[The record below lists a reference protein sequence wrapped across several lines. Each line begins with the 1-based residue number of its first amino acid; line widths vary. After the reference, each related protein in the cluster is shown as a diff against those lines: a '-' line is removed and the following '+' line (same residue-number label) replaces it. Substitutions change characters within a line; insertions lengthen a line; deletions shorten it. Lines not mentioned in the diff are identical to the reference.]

1 MKIAQTRYKKS
12 STTIEE
18 INAPGYERV
27 VRGINKDAKLDVI
40 IAVHNTKLGPALGG
54 CRFWNYT
61 NIDEQLTDALRLA
74 EGMTYKNS
82 ICGINK
88 GGGKAVINA
97 SVAKNMKTPQLYK
110 ALGEVVEMLGGSY
123 YTAGD
128 VGTDVIDLK
137 YTREMTKYV
146 GGIEIDSSGPTA
158 TGLYNAI
165 KSAYNFIY
173 INDDK
178 EFEDVH
184 FAISG
189 VGKVGS
195 KLVNKLYLD
204 GAKLTIADV
213 NQFAVKR
220 LQADGYGS
228 PREIEA
234 GSIISIHTIECNIFS
249 PCALGNVINKNTRH
263 LLNCDAIIGAANN
276 QLDDEETD
284 AWLFENNI
292 VYVPDYLVNSGG
304 VIAISAELNNNVNM
318 IDTQLN
324 EIHLRTEEVL
334 TRSAKENIP
343 TGKVSRE
350 IAWDRINNT

>member
-1 MKIAQTRYKKS
+1 MVMRTYSKRPTK
-12 STTIEE
+12 IEE
-18 INAPGYERV
+18 INVPGYERV
-27 VRGINKDAKLDVI
+27 VRGTNKDAKLDVI
-40 IAVHNTKLGPALGG
+40 IAVHNTKLGPSLGG

-61 NIDEQLTDALRLA
+61 STDEQLTDALRLA

-82 ICGINK
+82 ICGINH

-97 SVAKNMKTPQLYK
+97 SAANGIKTPELYK
-110 ALGEVVEMLGGSY
+110 ALGEVVELLGGTY

-128 VGTDVIDLK
+128 VGTDVKDLK
-137 YTREMTKYV
+137 EAQTTTNYV

-178 EFEDVH
+178 DFEDVH

-213 NQFAVKR
+213 NQFEVKR

-234 GSIISIHTIECNIFS
+234 GSIINIHTTECNIFS
-249 PCALGNVINKNTRH
+249 PCALGNIINKNTRH

-304 VIAISAELNNNVNM
+304 VIAISAELDNTVDM
-318 IDTQLN
+318 IDTQLE
-324 EIHLRTEEVL
+324 EIGTRTKEVL
-334 TRSAKENIP
+334 ARSAEENIP
-343 TGKVSRE
+343 TDKVSRE

>member
-1 MKIAQTRYKKS
+1 MPIQVKNIKV
-12 STTIEE
+12 
-18 INAPGYERV
+18 PGYERV
-27 VRGINKDAKLDVI
+27 VQATNKAIGLDVI

-61 NIDEQLTDALRLA
+61 STEEQLTDALRLA

-82 ICGINK
+82 ICGINH

-97 SVAKNMKTPQLYK
+97 SAVNGLKTPELFK
-110 ALGEVVEMLGGSY
+110 ALGEVVEFLGGIY

-128 VGTDVIDLK
+128 VGTDVEDLK
-137 YTREMTKYV
+137 HTKTMTEYV

-178 EFEDVH
+178 DFKDVH
-184 FAISG
+184 FVVSG

-195 KLVNKLYLD
+195 KLVNKLYKD
-204 GAKLTIADV
+204 GAKLTIADI
-213 NQFAVKR
+213 NQYAVDCLKF
-220 LQADGYGS
+220 DGYGS
-228 PREIEA
+228 PREIEST
-234 GSIISIHTIECNIFS
+234 SITDVHTTECNIFS
-249 PCALGNVINKNTRH
+249 PCALGNIINKSTRH
-263 LLNCDAIIGAANN
+263 LLQCDAVIGAANN
-276 QLDDEETD
+276 QLDNEETD

-304 VIAISAELNNNVNM
+304 VIAISAELNDTVDM
-318 IDTQLN
+318 IDTQLE
-324 EIHLRTEEVL
+324 EIGTRTTEVL
-334 TRSAKENIP
+334 TRSIDENIP
-343 TGKVSRE
+343 TDKISRE

>member
-1 MKIAQTRYKKS
+1 MSTKIKDLKV
-12 STTIEE
+12 
-18 INAPGYERV
+18 PGYERV
-27 VRGINKDAKLDVI
+27 VRGTNKDVGLDVI

-61 NIDEQLTDALRLA
+61 NTKEQKTDALRLA

-82 ICGINK
+82 ICGINH

-97 SVAKNMKTPQLYK
+97 SAVNGLKTPELYK
-110 ALGEVVEMLGGSY
+110 ALGEVVEMLGGIY

-128 VGTDVIDLK
+128 VGTDVKDLK
-137 YTREMTKYV
+137 YTKTMTEYV

-178 EFEDVH
+178 DFKDVH
-184 FAISG
+184 FAVSG

-195 KLVNKLYLD
+195 KLVNKLYRE
-204 GAKLTIADV
+204 GAKLTIADI
-213 NQFAVKR
+213 NQYAVDCLKF
-220 LQADGYGS
+220 DGFGS
-228 PREIEA
+228 PRETVEST
-234 GSIISIHTIECNIFS
+234 SITDVHTTECNIFS
-249 PCALGNVINKNTRH
+249 PCALGNVINKSTRH

-276 QLDDEETD
+276 QLDNEETD

-304 VIAISAELNNNVNM
+304 VIAISAELNDTVDM
-318 IDTQLN
+318 IDTQLK
-324 EIHLRTEEVL
+324 EIGIRTTEVL
-334 TRSAKENIP
+334 TRSVDENIP
-343 TGKVSRE
+343 TDKISRE

>member
-1 MKIAQTRYKKS
+1 MQTVKRQRS
-12 STTIEE
+12 PTTIEE
-18 INAPGYERV
+18 ISVPGYERV

-61 NIDEQLTDALRLA
+61 STDEQLTDALRLA

-82 ICGINK
+82 ICGINR

-97 SVAKNMKTPQLYK
+97 SAANNIKTPELYK
-110 ALGEVVEMLGGSY
+110 ALGEVVEMIGGIY

-128 VGTDVIDLK
+128 VGTEVADLK
-137 YTREMTKYV
+137 YTKEMTKYV

-173 INDDK
+173 INADK
-178 EFEDVH
+178 DFEDVH

-204 GAKLTIADV
+204 GAKLTIADI
-213 NQFAVKR
+213 NQYAVDCLKF
-220 LQADGYGS
+220 DGYGS
-228 PREIEA
+228 PREIEST
-234 GSIISIHTIECNIFS
+234 SIADVHTTECNIFS
-249 PCALGNVINKNTRH
+249 PCALGNVINKSTRH

-276 QLDDEETD
+276 QLDNEKTD
-284 AWLFENNI
+284 AWLFKNDI

-304 VIAISAELNNNVNM
+304 VIAISAELDNTVDK
-318 IDTQLN
+318 IDTQLK
-324 EIHLRTEEVL
+324 EIGTRTTEVL
-334 TRSAKENIP
+334 TRSAEENIP
-343 TGKVSRE
+343 TDKISRE

>member
-1 MKIAQTRYKKS
+1 MP
-12 STTIEE
+12 TTIED
-18 INAPGYERV
+18 IDVPGYERV
-27 VRGINKDAKLDVI
+27 VKGINEDVGLDVI

-54 CRFWNYT
+54 CRFWDYT
-61 NIDEQLTDALRLA
+61 STDDHLTDALRLA

-82 ICGINK
+82 ICGINH

-97 SVAKNMKTPQLYK
+97 SVANNMKTPQLYK

-128 VGTDVIDLK
+128 VGTEVADLK
-137 YTREMTKYV
+137 YTKEMTKYV

-178 EFEDVH
+178 DFEDVH

-204 GAKLTIADV
+204 DAKLTIADI
-213 NQFAVKR
+213 NQSTVKR
-220 LQADGYGS
+220 LQYDGYGS

-249 PCALGNVINKNTRH
+249 PCALGNIINKDTRH
-263 LLNCDAIIGAANN
+263 LLKCDAIIGAANN
-276 QLDDEETD
+276 QLDNKETD

-292 VYVPDYLVNSGG
+292 IYVPDYLVNSGG
-304 VIAISAELNNNVNM
+304 VIAISAELDNTVDM
-318 IDTQLN
+318 IDTQL
-324 EIHLRTEEVL
+324 EKIGTRTREVL
-334 TRSAKENIP
+334 ARSAEENIP
-343 TGKVSRE
+343 TDKVSRE

>member
-1 MKIAQTRYKKS
+1 MSTKIKDLKV
-12 STTIEE
+12 
-18 INAPGYERV
+18 PGYERV
-27 VRGINKDAKLDVI
+27 VRGTNKDVGLDVI

-61 NIDEQLTDALRLA
+61 NTKEQKTDALRLA

-82 ICGINK
+82 ICGINR

-97 SVAKNMKTPQLYK
+97 SAVNSFKTPELYK
-110 ALGEVVEMLGGSY
+110 ALGEVVEMLGGIY

-128 VGTDVIDLK
+128 VGTDVKDLK
-137 YTREMTKYV
+137 HTKTVTEYV

-178 EFEDVH
+178 DFKDVH

-195 KLVNKLYLD
+195 KLVNKLYRE
-204 GAKLTIADV
+204 GAKLTIADI
-213 NQFAVKR
+213 NQYAVDCLKF
-220 LQADGYGS
+220 DGYGS
-228 PREIEA
+228 PREIEST
-234 GSIISIHTIECNIFS
+234 SIADVHTTECNIFS
-249 PCALGNVINKNTRH
+249 PCALGNVINKSTRH

-276 QLDDEETD
+276 QLDNEKTD
-284 AWLFENNI
+284 AWLFKNDI

-304 VIAISAELNNNVNM
+304 VIAISAELDNTVDM
-318 IDTQLN
+318 IDTQLK
-324 EIHLRTEEVL
+324 EIGTRTTEVL
-334 TRSAKENIP
+334 TRSAEENIP
-343 TGKVSRE
+343 TDKISRE
-350 IAWDRINNT
+350 LAWDRINNT

>member
-1 MKIAQTRYKKS
+1 MKIPQTRYKTS
-12 STTIEE
+12 PTTIEE
-18 INAPGYERV
+18 ISVLGYERV

-61 NIDEQLTDALRLA
+61 DTDEQLTDALRLA

-82 ICGINK
+82 ICGINH

-97 SVAKNMKTPQLYK
+97 SVANNTKTPELYK
-110 ALGEVVEMLGGSY
+110 ALGEVVEMLGGTY

-128 VGTDVIDLK
+128 VGTDVKDLK
-137 YTREMTKYV
+137 EAQTTTNYV

-165 KSAYNFIY
+165 KSAYNFY
-173 INDDK
+173 HNDAKDFK
-178 EFEDVH
+178 DVH

-204 GAKLTIADV
+204 GAELTIADID
-213 NQFAVKR
+213 QSTVKR
-220 LQADGYGS
+220 LQYDGYGS
-228 PREIEA
+228 PREIESA
-234 GSIISIHTIECNIFS
+234 SIINVHTIECNIFS
-249 PCALGNVINKNTRH
+249 PCALGNIINSDTRH

-276 QLDDEETD
+276 QLDNEETD

-292 VYVPDYLVNSGG
+292 IYVPDYLVNSGG
-304 VIAISAELNNNVNM
+304 VIAISAELDNTVDM
-318 IDTQLN
+318 IDTQLE
-324 EIHLRTEEVL
+324 EIGTRTREVL
-334 TRSAKENIP
+334 ARSAEENMP
-343 TGKVSRE
+343 TDKVSQK

>member
-1 MKIAQTRYKKS
+1 MQTVKRS
-12 STTIEE
+12 HTPTTIEE
-18 INAPGYERV
+18 ISVPGYERV
-27 VRGINKDAKLDVI
+27 VRGINKDARLDVI

-61 NIDEQLTDALRLA
+61 NTEEQLTDALRLA

-82 ICGINK
+82 ICGISR

-97 SVAKNMKTPQLYK
+97 RVANNMKTPQLYK

-128 VGTDVIDLK
+128 VGTEVKDLK
-137 YTREMTKYV
+137 YTKEMTEYV

-158 TGLYNAI
+158 TGLYNAM
-165 KSAYNFIY
+165 KSACDFIY

-178 EFEDVH
+178 DFKDMH

-204 GAKLTIADV
+204 NAKLTIADK
-213 NQFAVKR
+213 NQYAVECLKS
-220 LQADGYGS
+220 DGYGS

-234 GSIISIHTIECNIFS
+234 GSIISIHTVECNIFS
-249 PCALGNVINKNTRH
+249 PCALGSVINKNTRH

-276 QLDDEETD
+276 QLDNEETD
-284 AWLFENNI
+284 AWLFENDI
-292 VYVPDYLVNSGG
+292 IYVPDYLVNSGG
-304 VIAISAELNNNVNM
+304 VIAISAELDNTVDM
-318 IDTQLN
+318 IDTQLE
-324 EIHLRTEEVL
+324 EIGTRTREVL
-334 TRSAKENIP
+334 TRSAEENIP
-343 TGKVSRE
+343 TDKVSRE

>member
-1 MKIAQTRYKKS
+1 MKQTVKRQRS
-12 STTIEE
+12 PTTIEE
-18 INAPGYERV
+18 ISVPGYERV

-61 NIDEQLTDALRLA
+61 STDEQLTDALRLA

-82 ICGINK
+82 ICGINR

-97 SVAKNMKTPQLYK
+97 SVANNTKTPELYK
-110 ALGEVVEMLGGSY
+110 ALGEVVEMIGGIY

-128 VGTDVIDLK
+128 VGTDVKDLK
-137 YTREMTKYV
+137 YTKEMTKYV

-158 TGLYNAI
+158 IGLYNAI
-165 KSAYNFIY
+165 KAAYDFIY
-173 INDDK
+173 INADK
-178 EFEDVH
+178 DFKDMH

-204 GAKLTIADV
+204 NAKLTIADV
-213 NQFAVKR
+213 NQFTVR
-220 LQADGYGS
+220 CLQSDGYGS

-234 GSIISIHTIECNIFS
+234 GSIINIHTTECNIFS
-249 PCALGNVINKNTRH
+249 PCALGNIINKDTRH
-263 LLNCDAIIGAANN
+263 LLNCDAVIGAANN
-276 QLDDEETD
+276 QLDNEETD

-304 VIAISAELNNNVNM
+304 VIAISAELDNTVDM
-318 IDTQLN
+318 IDTQLK
-324 EIHLRTEEVL
+324 EIGMRTSEVL
-334 TRSAKENIP
+334 ARSAEENIP
-343 TGKVSRE
+343 TDKVSRE